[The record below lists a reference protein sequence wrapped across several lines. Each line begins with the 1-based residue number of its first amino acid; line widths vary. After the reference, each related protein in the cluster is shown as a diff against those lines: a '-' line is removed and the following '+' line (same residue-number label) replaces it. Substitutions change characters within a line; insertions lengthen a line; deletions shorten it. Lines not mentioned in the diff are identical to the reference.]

1 MSCIIEHLMSS
12 RACRVWALGVSDM
25 IDVRPGQN
33 LRGLPIS
40 NINFRISGL
49 PDTASRVARLL
60 LASAS
65 SARLHCLC
73 CSCLCLFV
81 VVPCLLPIAL
91 RYKVEAVVTAP
102 FFWVC
107 VLRADGGWGIT
118 RAWVQ
123 IQASMAP
130 LCLFHIGQSIFAPR
144 PCRKLRPIPQVR
156 MHAP

>member
-1 MSCIIEHLMSS
+1 MSS

-40 NINFRISGL
+40 IINFRISGFA
-49 PDTASRVARLL
+49 DTASRVARLL

-118 RAWVQ
+118 RACLQ

-130 LCLFHIGQSIFAPR
+130 LCLLHIG
-144 PCRKLRPIPQVR
+144 
-156 MHAP
+156 

>member
-1 MSCIIEHLMSS
+1 MCASTCKGKVSCIIAHLMSS

-25 IDVRPGQN
+25 ISVRPGHN

-118 RAWVQ
+118 RACLQ

-130 LCLFHIGQSIFAPR
+130 LCLFHIG
-144 PCRKLRPIPQVR
+144 
-156 MHAP
+156 